1 MKKLVR
7 PPTGKTRRKE
17 LTIQT
22 VFPLELFEELMAP
35 LTTTDVPELRREED
49 DPKSLIPTSRT
60 AQTKWFKYVMRKGK
74 VTEKLFRFEAREEA
88 NGFPRRGIGCARV
101 QLTAAE
107 QRRGGVPN
115 SMSMVAGNVLVKY
128 KLPVNLNTPPVLT
141 ITFAVLTMDANG
153 HITWLK
159 AFEPVTAATLR
170 NQARALLKVLME
182 DPLNPTS
189 SLMEQA
195 LTGTGSSVRAIPP
208 KRQMVVV
215 Q

>member
-1 MKKLVR
+1 M
-7 PPTGKTRRKE
+7 
-17 LTIQT
+17 
-22 VFPLELFEELMAP
+22 
-35 LTTTDVPELRREED
+35 
-49 DPKSLIPTSRT
+49 
-60 AQTKWFKYVMRKGK
+60 KGK

-141 ITFAVLTMDANG
+141 LTFAVLTMDANG
-153 HITWLK
+153 HITWPK
-159 AFEPVTAATLR
+159 PFEALTAATLR
-170 NQARALLKVLME
+170 NQARALLKRLME

-189 SLMEQA
+189 SSMEPA
-195 LTGTGSSVRAIPP
+195 LTGTGSSSLSASTPSCSCTPR
-208 KRQMVVV
+208 
-215 Q
+215 